1 MDLQIV
7 MLTLSLTGLIIGMVV
22 DERMQAEQQLRDSIQ
37 LIAAGELAGSLAH
50 ELHQPMSALSAYSE
64 SAMMLLSNEDN
75 DSETRQRARDVLKK
89 VVSETLRASEIVRG
103 LRGYFIG
110 GASNLQS
117 TSVIKMIDDCVVR
130 LIVKSDVSVEKIY
143 AHKND
148 TVMVDLVQM
157 RTAIG
162 NLLKNA
168 IEASQPGMLVSIKVV
183 DIDAHTVS
191 IQVID
196 QGEPLSEE
204 LVEQVFRP
212 FYTQKKDGLGLGL
225 SISKLLVENNG
236 SVLRYVDQPVKCFEI
251 VLPSEKAPS

>member
-1 MDLQIV
+1 
-7 MLTLSLTGLIIGMVV
+7 
-22 DERMQAEQQLRDSIQ
+22 
-37 LIAAGELAGSLAH
+37 
-50 ELHQPMSALSAYSE
+50 MSALSAYSE

-75 DSETRQRARDVLKK
+75 DSETRRRAREILKK

-117 TSVIKMIDDCVVR
+117 TSVIKMIDDCVER
-130 LIVKSDVSVEKIY
+130 LVVNNEVSVEKIY
-143 AHKND
+143 AHRND

-183 DIDAHTVS
+183 DIDAHTVC

-204 LVEQVFRP
+204 LVDQVFRP

-236 SVLRYVDQPVKCFEI
+236 GLLRYVANPVKSFEI
-251 VLPSEKAPS
+251 VLPSEKTPS